1 MAGVYRIFGAEV
13 SPYSVKVRS
22 YFRYKGIPHEWIE
35 RSRDTQEEYQKYAR
49 LPLIPAVATPDG
61 RGLQDSTPIL
71 ETLEAEFPELSI
83 HPPDPAL
90 AFVSALL
97 EEFGDEWGNKW
108 MFHYRWA
115 RPADQ
120 DSAAERIARSMRP
133 DLAGA
138 ELAQMAAGVKERM
151 VGRVW
156 FVGSGPGTSMM
167 IEASYRD
174 YTCEFDRATRLL
186 RRAERLQIRFGTPN
200 AVAVIR
206 ILRAEPARRTGR
218 LIEAIDLLQSALGL
232 LDVRDQPRLAIMAVH
247 NLGHC
252 LIDAGAFDA
261 ALGILRRFK
270 PAYETFAKPRDRAL
284 RTLLEARS
292 VRGAGLVSL
301 AEAMLMEARDRLV
314 ELASPYEVVTVD
326 LDLAELY
333 AVENRWTELETI
345 AGETLA
351 LCTAYGVGT
360 EALAAAKLLCD
371 AAERRQVTAG
381 NVLGLVARL
390 RDHLAPL
397 TRLA

>member
-1 MAGVYRIFGAEV
+1 VRCAHLAVTAIEAYAGAGGRDGDDVRALAWAELGNAHRICGDLRSAGMAFHHARQRVRDAADPLVRAEV
-13 SPYSVKVRS
+13 
-22 YFRYKGIPHEWIE
+22 
-35 RSRDTQEEYQKYAR
+35 YQ
-49 LPLIPAVATPDG
+49 
-61 RGLQDSTPIL
+61 
-71 ETLEAEFPELSI
+71 
-83 HPPDPAL
+83 
-90 AFVSALL
+90 
-97 EEFGDEWGNKW
+97 
-108 MFHYRWA
+108 
-115 RPADQ
+115 
-120 DSAAERIARSMRP
+120 
-133 DLAGA
+133 
-138 ELAQMAAGVKERM
+138 
-151 VGRVW
+151 
-156 FVGSGPGTSMM
+156 

-284 RTLLEARS
+284 RTLLEARA